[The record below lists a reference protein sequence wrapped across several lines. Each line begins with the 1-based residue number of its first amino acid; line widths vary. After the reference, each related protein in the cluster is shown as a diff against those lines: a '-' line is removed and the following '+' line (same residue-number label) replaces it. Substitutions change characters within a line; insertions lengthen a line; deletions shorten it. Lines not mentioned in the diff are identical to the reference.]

1 MSGRSLLMT
10 RALSFRAPGGS
21 IPERVSFVSTARQAF
36 EPGRTGPQARGG
48 RNLRLIV
55 NHGAQ
60 SKGDSEHMN
69 ITATRFATKA
79 RTWLFI
85 AGLTALL
92 IAVGA
97 LIGGGALYIFVGL
110 AVVMNVGG
118 YWFSDKL
125 ALKASRA
132 QPVEP
137 GSMPELESIVQ
148 DLAQRAQVPVP
159 RLFLIPSEQPNA
171 FATGRN
177 PEHAAV
183 AVTQGLLQHLPTEQ
197 VRGVLAHEFA
207 HIKNRDI
214 LVSSIAAMV
223 AGAISAIANILQ
235 FSLLFGGDDEDSG
248 PLGLIGMLATIII
261 APLAATLLQLAVS
274 RQREYL
280 ADATGAQLLG
290 RAEPLANALE
300 TLERGA
306 QAVPMAVNPATASLY
321 AVNPLPRRGMAT
333 LFMTHPPLAERIRR
347 LRELDGTSSIRLVA

>member
-1 MSGRSLLMT
+1 
-10 RALSFRAPGGS
+10 
-21 IPERVSFVSTARQAF
+21 
-36 EPGRTGPQARGG
+36 
-48 RNLRLIV
+48 
-55 NHGAQ
+55 
-60 SKGDSEHMN
+60 MN
-69 ITATRFATKA
+69 ITATRFATKT
-79 RTWLFI
+79 RTWLLI
-85 AGLTALL
+85 AGLTGLL

-97 LIGGGALYIFVGL
+97 VIGGGALYLFVAL
-110 AVVMNVGG
+110 AVLMNVGG

-137 GSMPELESIVQ
+137 GTMPELEGIVQ
-148 DLAQRAQVPVP
+148 NLAQRAQEPVP
-159 RLFLIPSEQPNA
+159 RLYLIPSEQPNA

-177 PEHAAV
+177 PKHAAV
-183 AVTQGLLQHLPTEQ
+183 AVTQGLLQYLPPDQ
-197 VRGVLAHEFA
+197 VKGVLAHEFA

-235 FSLLFGGDDEDSG
+235 FSLLFGGGDDEDSG
-248 PLGLIGMLATIII
+248 PLGLIGTLATIIL
-261 APLAATLLQLAVS
+261 APLAAMLLQLAVS

-300 TLERGA
+300 TLEHGA
-306 QAVPMAVNPATASLY
+306 QALPMNVNPATASLY
-321 AVNPLPRRGMAT
+321 AVNPLPRHGVAT

-347 LRELDGTSSIRLVA
+347 LRALDGDSSVRLVA

>member
-1 MSGRSLLMT
+1 
-10 RALSFRAPGGS
+10 
-21 IPERVSFVSTARQAF
+21 
-36 EPGRTGPQARGG
+36 
-48 RNLRLIV
+48 
-55 NHGAQ
+55 
-60 SKGDSEHMN
+60 MN

-79 RTWLFI
+79 RTWLLI
-85 AGLTALL
+85 AGLTGLL
-92 IAVGA
+92 IAIG
-97 LIGGGALYIFVGL
+97 LLLGGGFLYIFVGL
-110 AVVMNVGG
+110 AVLMNVGG

-132 QPVEP
+132 QPIEP
-137 GSMPELESIVQ
+137 GTMPELEGMVQ

-177 PEHAAV
+177 PKHAAV
-183 AVTQGLLQHLPTEQ
+183 AVTQGLLQHLPPDQ
-197 VRGVLAHEFA
+197 VKGVLAHEFA

-223 AGAISAIANILQ
+223 AGAISAIATVLQ
-235 FSLLFGGDDEDSG
+235 FSLFFGGDDEDSG
-248 PLGLIGMLATIII
+248 PLGLIGTLATIIL
-261 APLAATLLQLAVS
+261 APLAATLIQLAVS

-290 RAEPLANALE
+290 RGEPLANALE

-306 QAVPMAVNPATASLY
+306 QAIPMNVNPATASLY
-321 AVNPLPRRGMAT
+321 MVNPLPRGGVAN

-347 LRELDGTSSIRLVA
+347 LRELDGLSAAQVVA

>member
-1 MSGRSLLMT
+1 
-10 RALSFRAPGGS
+10 
-21 IPERVSFVSTARQAF
+21 
-36 EPGRTGPQARGG
+36 
-48 RNLRLIV
+48 
-55 NHGAQ
+55 
-60 SKGDSEHMN
+60 MN

-79 RTWLFI
+79 RTWLAI
-85 AGLTALL
+85 AGLTGLL
-92 IAVGA
+92 IAIGA
-97 LIGGGALYIFVGL
+97 LIGGGALYLFVAL
-110 AVVMNVGG
+110 AVLMNVAG

-132 QPVEP
+132 KRVEP
-137 GSMPELESIVQ
+137 GTLPQLEAIVQ
-148 DLAQRAQVPVP
+148 ELAQRAEVPTP
-159 RLFLIPSEQPNA
+159 RLYLIPSEQPNA

-177 PEHAAV
+177 PQHAAV
-183 AVTQGLLQHLPTEQ
+183 AVTQGLLQQLPPDQ
-197 VRGVLAHEFA
+197 LKGVLAHEFA

-223 AGAISAIANILQ
+223 AGSISAIANVLQ

-248 PLGLIGMLATIII
+248 PLGLIGTLATIIL
-261 APLAATLLQLAVS
+261 APLAAALLQLAVS

-290 RAEPLANALE
+290 RAAPLADALE

-321 AVNPLPRRGMAT
+321 AVNPLPRRGVAT

-347 LRELDGTSSIRLVA
+347 LRELDGDLAERLAA